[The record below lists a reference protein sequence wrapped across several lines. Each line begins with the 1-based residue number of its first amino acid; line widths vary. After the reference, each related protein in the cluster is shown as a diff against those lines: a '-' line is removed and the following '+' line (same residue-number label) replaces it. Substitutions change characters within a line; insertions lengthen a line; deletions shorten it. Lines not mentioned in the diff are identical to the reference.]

1 MDLVCVGKGF
11 CFLLFD
17 GEVNREKSV
26 YLRQELQNLDWRVHK
41 NILFAWQK
49 NTVPEA
55 LQTLLNL

>member
-17 GEVNREKSV
+17 GEVTHEKSV
-26 YLRQELQNLDWRVHK
+26 YLRQELKNFDWRVHK
-41 NILFAWQK
+41 NKLFAWQK

-55 LQTLLNL
+55 L

>member
-17 GEVNREKSV
+17 GEVTHEKTV
-26 YLRQELQNLDWRVHK
+26 YVRQELQNLDWRVHK
-41 NILFAWQK
+41 N
-49 NTVPEA
+49 TVPEA